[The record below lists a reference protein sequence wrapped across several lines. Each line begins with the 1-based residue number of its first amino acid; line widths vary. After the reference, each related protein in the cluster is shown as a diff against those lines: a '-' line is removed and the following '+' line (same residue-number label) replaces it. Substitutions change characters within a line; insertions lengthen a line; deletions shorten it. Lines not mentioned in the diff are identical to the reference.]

1 VQWTHIS
8 LSSPSGEQQKI
19 DYYDYKN
26 INYKIKEIIDMKTI
40 FKLGSIEVQGVKI
53 NDIEVTQ
60 EYTAKEAIDLV
71 FAGKSFV
78 KSLIKELPEMLEDLE
93 VVSNKFNGTDE
104 IDERIESRDM
114 TNELENFIKEI
125 NKNEDNCPFKVVGIT
140 RRG

>member
-1 VQWTHIS
+1 
-8 LSSPSGEQQKI
+8 
-19 DYYDYKN
+19 
-26 INYKIKEIIDMKTI
+26 MKTI

-78 KSLIKELPEMLEDLE
+78 KSLIKDLPEMLEDLE
-93 VVSNKFNGTDE
+93 VVSNKFNG
-104 IDERIESRDM
+104 IDERVESKDM
-114 TNELENFIKEI
+114 TKELEDFIKEI

>member
-1 VQWTHIS
+1 
-8 LSSPSGEQQKI
+8 
-19 DYYDYKN
+19 
-26 INYKIKEIIDMKTI
+26 MKTI

-71 FAGKSFV
+71 FAGKAFV
-78 KSLIKELPEMLEDLE
+78 KSLIKDLPEMLEDLE
-93 VVSNKFNGTDE
+93 VVSNKFNG
-104 IDERIESRDM
+104 IDERVESKDM
-114 TNELENFIKEI
+114 TKELEDFIKEI

>member
-1 VQWTHIS
+1 
-8 LSSPSGEQQKI
+8 
-19 DYYDYKN
+19 
-26 INYKIKEIIDMKTI
+26 MKTI

-78 KSLIKELPEMLEDLE
+78 KSLIKDLPEMLEDLE
-93 VVSNKFNGTDE
+93 VVSNKFNGIDETDE
-104 IDERIESRDM
+104 SKDM
-114 TNELENFIKEI
+114 TKELEDFIKEI
-125 NKNEDNCPFKVVGIT
+125 NENEDNCPFKVVSVT

>member
-1 VQWTHIS
+1 
-8 LSSPSGEQQKI
+8 
-19 DYYDYKN
+19 
-26 INYKIKEIIDMKTI
+26 MKTI

-78 KSLIKELPEMLEDLE
+78 KSLIKDLPEMLEDLE
-93 VVSNKFNGTDE
+93 VVSNKFNGMDE
-104 IDERIESRDM
+104 IDESKDM
-114 TNELENFIKEI
+114 TKELEDFIKEI
-125 NKNEDNCPFKVVGIT
+125 NGNEDNCPFKVVSVT

>member
-1 VQWTHIS
+1 
-8 LSSPSGEQQKI
+8 
-19 DYYDYKN
+19 
-26 INYKIKEIIDMKTI
+26 MKTI

-78 KSLIKELPEMLEDLE
+78 KELIKELPEMLEDLE
-93 VVSNKFNGTDE
+93 VVSNKFNG
-104 IDERIESRDM
+104 IDEKVESKDM
-114 TNELENFIKEI
+114 TKELEDFIKEI

>member
-1 VQWTHIS
+1 
-8 LSSPSGEQQKI
+8 
-19 DYYDYKN
+19 
-26 INYKIKEIIDMKTI
+26 MKTI

-60 EYTAKEAIDLV
+60 EYTTKEAIDLV

-78 KSLIKELPEMLEDLE
+78 KSLIKDLPEMLEDLE
-93 VVSNKFNGTDE
+93 VVSNKFNG
-104 IDERIESRDM
+104 IDERVESKDM
-114 TNELENFIKEI
+114 TKELEDFIKEI

>member
-1 VQWTHIS
+1 
-8 LSSPSGEQQKI
+8 
-19 DYYDYKN
+19 
-26 INYKIKEIIDMKTI
+26 MKTI

-78 KSLIKELPEMLEDLE
+78 KSLIKDLPEMLEDLE
-93 VVSNKFNGTDE
+93 VVSNKFNGMDE
-104 IDERIESRDM
+104 IDESKDM
-114 TNELENFIKEI
+114 TKELEDFIKEI
-125 NKNEDNCPFKVVGIT
+125 NENEDNCPFKVVSIT

>member
-1 VQWTHIS
+1 
-8 LSSPSGEQQKI
+8 
-19 DYYDYKN
+19 
-26 INYKIKEIIDMKTI
+26 MKTI

-78 KSLIKELPEMLEDLE
+78 KSLIKDLPEMLEDLE
-93 VVSNKFNGTDE
+93 VVSNKFNG
-104 IDERIESRDM
+104 IDERVESRDM
-114 TNELENFIKEI
+114 TNELEDFIKEI
-125 NKNEDNCPFKVVGIT
+125 NKNEDNCPFKVVSIT

>member
-1 VQWTHIS
+1 
-8 LSSPSGEQQKI
+8 
-19 DYYDYKN
+19 
-26 INYKIKEIIDMKTI
+26 MKTI

-53 NDIEVTQ
+53 NNIEVTQ

-78 KSLIKELPEMLEDLE
+78 KSLIKDLPEMLEDLE
-93 VVSNKFNGTDE
+93 VVSNKFNG
-104 IDERIESRDM
+104 IDERVESKDM
-114 TNELENFIKEI
+114 TKELEDFIKEI

>member
-1 VQWTHIS
+1 
-8 LSSPSGEQQKI
+8 
-19 DYYDYKN
+19 
-26 INYKIKEIIDMKTI
+26 MKTI

-78 KSLIKELPEMLEDLE
+78 KSLIKDLPEMLEDLE
-93 VVSNKFNGTDE
+93 VVSNKFNGIDE
-104 IDERIESRDM
+104 IDERVEIDG
-114 TNELENFIKEI
+114 ELTEKEIKEI

>member
-1 VQWTHIS
+1 
-8 LSSPSGEQQKI
+8 
-19 DYYDYKN
+19 
-26 INYKIKEIIDMKTI
+26 MKTI

-78 KSLIKELPEMLEDLE
+78 KSLIKDLPEMLEDLE
-93 VVSNKFNGTDE
+93 VVSNKFNG
-104 IDERIESRDM
+104 IDERVESRDM
-114 TNELENFIKEI
+114 TKELEDFIKEI

>member
-1 VQWTHIS
+1 
-8 LSSPSGEQQKI
+8 
-19 DYYDYKN
+19 
-26 INYKIKEIIDMKTI
+26 MKTI

-78 KSLIKELPEMLEDLE
+78 KSLIKDLPEMLEDLE
-93 VVSNKFNGTDE
+93 VVSNKFNG
-104 IDERIESRDM
+104 IDERVESRDM

>member
-1 VQWTHIS
+1 
-8 LSSPSGEQQKI
+8 
-19 DYYDYKN
+19 
-26 INYKIKEIIDMKTI
+26 MKTI

-78 KSLIKELPEMLEDLE
+78 KSLIKDFPEMLEDLE
-93 VVSNKFNGTDE
+93 VVSNKFNG
-104 IDERIESRDM
+104 IDERVESKDM
-114 TNELENFIKEI
+114 TKELEDFIKEI

>member
-1 VQWTHIS
+1 
-8 LSSPSGEQQKI
+8 
-19 DYYDYKN
+19 
-26 INYKIKEIIDMKTI
+26 MKTI

-78 KSLIKELPEMLEDLE
+78 KSLIKDLPEMLEDLE
-93 VVSNKFNGTDE
+93 VVSNKFNGMDE
-104 IDERIESRDM
+104 IDESKDM
-114 TNELENFIKEI
+114 TKELEDFIKEI

>member
-1 VQWTHIS
+1 
-8 LSSPSGEQQKI
+8 
-19 DYYDYKN
+19 
-26 INYKIKEIIDMKTI
+26 MKTI

-78 KSLIKELPEMLEDLE
+78 KSLIKDLPEMLEDLE
-93 VVSNKFNGTDE
+93 VVSNKFNGIDGIDGIDE
-104 IDERIESRDM
+104 IDESKDM
-114 TNELENFIKEI
+114 TKELEDFIKEI

>member
-1 VQWTHIS
+1 
-8 LSSPSGEQQKI
+8 
-19 DYYDYKN
+19 
-26 INYKIKEIIDMKTI
+26 MKTI

-60 EYTAKEAIDLV
+60 EYTAKVAFDLV

-78 KSLIKELPEMLEDLE
+78 KSLIKDLPEMLEDLE
-93 VVSNKFNGTDE
+93 VVSNKFNG

>member
-1 VQWTHIS
+1 
-8 LSSPSGEQQKI
+8 
-19 DYYDYKN
+19 
-26 INYKIKEIIDMKTI
+26 MKTI

-71 FAGKSFV
+71 FAGKAFV
-78 KSLIKELPEMLEDLE
+78 KSLIKDLPEMLEDLE
-93 VVSNKFNGTDE
+93 VVSNKFNGIDE

-114 TNELENFIKEI
+114 TKELEDFIKEI
-125 NKNEDNCPFKVVGIT
+125 NENEDNCPFKVVGIT

>member
-1 VQWTHIS
+1 
-8 LSSPSGEQQKI
+8 
-19 DYYDYKN
+19 
-26 INYKIKEIIDMKTI
+26 MKTI

-78 KSLIKELPEMLEDLE
+78 KSLIKDLPEMLEDLE
-93 VVSNKFNGTDE
+93 VVSNKFNG
-104 IDERIESRDM
+104 IDERVESKDM
-114 TNELENFIKEI
+114 TKELEDFIKEI

-140 RRG
+140 RRD

>member
-1 VQWTHIS
+1 
-8 LSSPSGEQQKI
+8 
-19 DYYDYKN
+19 
-26 INYKIKEIIDMKTI
+26 MKTI

-78 KSLIKELPEMLEDLE
+78 KSLIKDLPEMLEDLE
-93 VVSNKFNGTDE
+93 VVSNKFNG

-114 TNELENFIKEI
+114 TKELEDFIKEI

>member
-1 VQWTHIS
+1 
-8 LSSPSGEQQKI
+8 
-19 DYYDYKN
+19 
-26 INYKIKEIIDMKTI
+26 MKTI
-40 FKLGSIEVQGVKI
+40 FKLGSIEAQGVKI

-78 KSLIKELPEMLEDLE
+78 KSLIKDLPEMLEDLE
-93 VVSNKFNGTDE
+93 VVSNKFNG
-104 IDERIESRDM
+104 IDERVESKDM
-114 TNELENFIKEI
+114 TKELEDFIKEI

>member
-1 VQWTHIS
+1 
-8 LSSPSGEQQKI
+8 
-19 DYYDYKN
+19 
-26 INYKIKEIIDMKTI
+26 MKTI

-78 KSLIKELPEMLEDLE
+78 KELIKELPEMLEDLE
-93 VVSNKFNGTDE
+93 VVSNKFNG
-104 IDERIESRDM
+104 IDERVESKDM
-114 TNELENFIKEI
+114 TKELEDFIKEI

>member
-1 VQWTHIS
+1 
-8 LSSPSGEQQKI
+8 
-19 DYYDYKN
+19 
-26 INYKIKEIIDMKTI
+26 MKTI

-78 KSLIKELPEMLEDLE
+78 KELIKELPEMLEDLE
-93 VVSNKFNGTDE
+93 VVSNKFNG
-104 IDERIESRDM
+104 IDERVESKDM
-114 TNELENFIKEI
+114 TKELEDFIKEI
-125 NKNEDNCPFKVVGIT
+125 NKNEENCPFKVVGIT